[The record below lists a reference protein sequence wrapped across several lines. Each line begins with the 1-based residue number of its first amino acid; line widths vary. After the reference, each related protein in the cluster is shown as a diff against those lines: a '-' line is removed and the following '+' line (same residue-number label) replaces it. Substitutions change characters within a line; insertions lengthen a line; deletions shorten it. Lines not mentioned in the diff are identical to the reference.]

1 MQISFVGFQVGS
13 RMICRLEDGHFVGCS
28 GTTASWYLVSLL
40 AFTIDIVSGCW
51 LLGLAPVTL
60 IRCDLWQDELL
71 EVLDDFQS
79 C

>member
-1 MQISFVGFQVGS
+1 
-13 RMICRLEDGHFVGCS
+13 MICRLEDGHFVGCS